1 MAPLSHK
8 QLFNYYIYVLF
19 LLCNFYF
26 LLFRFMLENKV
37 SISFFPSCCIG
48 FQVLR
53 KKQGNNVRIL
63 GLFQHFLKE
72 SQTFYLSNVILLVLG
87 LPALLFFYVWE
98 NWFSLSLSL
107 STFLLHFLCKILS
120 WWCLIFKDMDA
131 FGCWSFAWQWNITF
145 CLT

>member
-26 LLFRFMLENKV
+26 LFFRFMLENKV

-72 SQTFYLSNVILLVLG
+72 SQTFYLSNVILPVLG
-87 LPALLFFYVWE
+87 LPALLFFMSE
-98 NWFSLSLSL
+98 KIDSLSLSL
-107 STFLLHFLCKILS
+107 SPHFYFTFFVRFYLDGS
-120 WWCLIFKDMDA
+120 
-131 FGCWSFAWQWNITF
+131 
-145 CLT
+145 

>member
-1 MAPLSHK
+1 MAPLSHT
-8 QLFNYYIYVLF
+8 QLFNYYICVLF

-26 LLFRFMLENKV
+26 LFFRFMLENKV

-48 FQVLR
+48 FQVIR

-87 LPALLFFYVWE
+87 LPALLFFMSE
-98 NWFSLSLSL
+98 KIRFSLSL

-120 WWCLIFKDMDA
+120 LKIRMHLDVGHLHDN
-131 FGCWSFAWQWNITF
+131 GI
-145 CLT
+145 